1 MSSALDRIVGVHLG
15 RSGNPREIL
24 KELAW
29 GPYVD
34 RSCHPPFDDFGRP
47 WLRLTAFPKHDSQS
61 AGALERGLT
70 AFAGVP
76 RELRVRIG
84 QSATGETSVHLTAL
98 DDPTIEQ
105 ARRMLTPFYRVEV
118 ENRAPALAGP
128 KGAGVIFRL
137 QADQLQL
144 DYNQRVPGA
153 LLERLTAVRGPWSVD
168 LHLRGL
174 RQFELMDTR
183 EHAGEIAEQA
193 SGQVTASVQLS
204 AIESVTQ
211 VSSEW
216 QRIVSWMSLI
226 QGHLTECGSQGGWA
240 VSTWAT
246 AANDETLNRVLGALH
261 GGVQDRQ
268 GRQFWA
274 HDLDFGGN
282 APPPISL
289 LSTRDVAGLL
299 QSPPVSTP
307 GLLVQDA
314 PPPHRRPDSSS
325 SSIALGTYSGTDLE
339 ARVGLADLE
348 GHAFVTGTTGSG
360 KSTTLHRLL
369 AEAWNQQGVPFLIVD
384 PVKDDYEDV
393 SGLIRGGL
401 RRLSGRD
408 LSLNLLQAWPGEDQ
422 IEHTARVAQAFKG
435 SFVMPSPTP
444 YVVTQLFDRLTE
456 MPDNGAGSSLFDVRG
471 LLKDTVE
478 DLGYAA
484 EPRLNIEASL
494 RTRLNLLLAPSRAHR
509 FCWPDSDLVTSL
521 FGQPT
526 VVTLADI
533 PDDEERSF
541 IVLVLA
547 LATWANAKHSRGG
560 EAVRHLLVLEEA
572 HRVIPELGPSDA
584 AGEGGT
590 AQRVSSELL
599 AAMLAEVRSYGQQ
612 VVVVDQSPAKV
623 SSEVIRNTNLKIT
636 HRITH
641 PDDQE
646 LMAGALGMEDAER
659 RSLGA
664 LARGEAVISTR
675 TQPTPQTV
683 SVSPA
688 VKAFEGS
695 VVALAAGA
703 APWPC
708 ECETPIDH
716 FKAWNAQDQAAQIMA
731 LPVAALHATSGLSD
745 ELRTRSADALDALA
759 SELGAPSRCLA
770 WSGIRKVVTMQLQ
783 LNECGDQSL
792 EGRLNEVYEAWAG
805 SGTHAAG
812 YPHTGQRA
820 VSECAFP
827 PDQYPLSQLRGIRW
841 EDNLLDVINWAK
853 EQHLDLSRLADAAFA
868 RSVLNAAIR
877 GAVRDARLPVG
888 VADGIARRA
897 GLLLERA

>member
-1 MSSALDRIVGVHLG
+1 MSSALDRIVGVYAG

-29 GPYVD
+29 GPYAD
-34 RSCHPPFDDFGRP
+34 RSCHPPADDFGRP
-47 WLRLTAFPKHDSQS
+47 WLRLTALPKHDPQK
-61 AGALERGLT
+61 AGALERGLA

-84 QSATGETSVHLTAL
+84 QSASGETSVHLTAA
-98 DDPTIEQ
+98 DEPTIEQ
-105 ARRMLTPFYRVEV
+105 SRRMLTPFYRVQV
-118 ENRAPALAGP
+118 EDRPPALVGP

-144 DYNQRVPGA
+144 DYNQRVPGS
-153 LLERLTAVRGPWSVD
+153 LLERLAAIRGPWSVD

-174 RQFELMDTR
+174 RQYELMDTR

-193 SGQVTASVQLS
+193 SSQVTASLQLS
-204 AIESVTQ
+204 AVESVTQ

-216 QRIVSWMSLI
+216 QRIVNWMSLI

-246 AANDETLNRVLGALH
+246 APNDETLNRVLGALH
-261 GGVQDRQ
+261 GGVHDRQ

-274 HDLDFGGN
+274 HDLDFEQT

-307 GLLVQDA
+307 GLLVQDS
-314 PPPHRRPDSSS
+314 PPPHRRPDTSSAP
-325 SSIALGTYSGTDLE
+325 ITLGTYSGTDLD
-339 ARVGLADLE
+339 ARIGIADLE

-360 KSTTLHRLL
+360 KSTTLHRLITD
-369 AEAWNQQGVPFLIVD
+369 AWNQHSVPFLIVD
-384 PVKDDYEDV
+384 PVKDDYADMA
-393 SGLIRGGL
+393 GLVRGGIGQ
-401 RRLSGRD
+401 LSGRA
-408 LSLNLLQAWPGEDQ
+408 LSLNLLSAWPGEDQ
-422 IEHTARVAQAFKG
+422 VEHIARVAQAFKG

-456 MPDNGAGSSLFDVRG
+456 LPDQGSGSSLFDVRG

-484 EPRLNIEASL
+484 EARLNIEASL

-509 FCWPDSDLVTSL
+509 FCWPESDLVTNL
-521 FGQPT
+521 FSQPT

-547 LATWANAKHSRGG
+547 LATWANAKHHRGG
-560 EAVRHLLVLEEA
+560 NAVRHLLVLEEA
-572 HRVIPELGPSDA
+572 HRVLPELGPSDA

-590 AQRVSSELL
+590 AQRVSAELL

-612 VVVVDQSPAKV
+612 VIVVDQSPAKV
-623 SSEVIRNTNLKIT
+623 SSEVIRNTNLKIC

-646 LMAGALGMEDAER
+646 LMAGALGMDEAEQG
-659 RSLGA
+659 SLGS

-683 SVSPA
+683 SVDPA
-688 VKAFEGS
+688 VQTFD
-695 VVALAAGA
+695 AGLHDLNA
-703 APWPC
+703 GPTPWPC
-708 ECETPIDH
+708 GCELPAEH
-716 FKAWNAQDQAAQIMA
+716 FKAWNAQDRAAQVMA
-731 LPVAALHATSGLSD
+731 LPVVGLHSSGGLSTH
-745 ELRTRSADALDALA
+745 LRSRSLDALNALA
-759 SELGAPSRCLA
+759 SEVGARTQCLA
-770 WSGIRKVVTMQLQ
+770 WSGIRKVVVTQAQ
-783 LNECGDQSL
+783 LNEARGGSL
-792 EGRLNEVYEAWAG
+792 DDRLTTLFNAWSNDATQA
-805 SGTHAAG
+805 SGTALGG
-812 YPHTGQRA
+812 YRA
-820 VSECAFP
+820 VARSAFP
-827 PDQYPLSQLRGIRW
+827 ADQYPLTQLRSNHW
-841 EDNLLDVINWAK
+841 EDDLLDVINWAK
-853 EQHLDLSRLADAAFA
+853 EQLLDLSRLIDAVVA
-868 RSVLNAAIR
+868 REVLRA
-877 GAVRDARLPVG
+877 AVREAVEDARLPSG
-888 VADGIARRA
+888 VAEGIARRSGMVSA
-897 GLLLERA
+897 EP

>member
-1 MSSALDRIVGVHLG
+1 MSSALDRIVGVYLG
-15 RSGNPREIL
+15 RNGNAREIL

-29 GPYVD
+29 GPYSE
-34 RSCHPPFDDFGRP
+34 RSCQPPMDDFGRP
-47 WLRLTAFPKHDSQS
+47 WLHLNALPKFDPQS
-61 AGALERGLT
+61 TGALERGLT

-76 RELRVRIG
+76 RELRIRIG
-84 QSATGETSVHLTAL
+84 QSDAGETSLHLTAA

-105 ARRMLTPFYRVEV
+105 ARRMLTPFYRISVQS
-118 ENRAPALAGP
+118 RPPALAGP

-153 LLERLTAVRGPWSVD
+153 LLERLTAIRGPWSID

-174 RQFELMDTR
+174 RQYELMDTR
-183 EHAGEIAEQA
+183 EHAGEISEQA
-193 SGQVTASVQLS
+193 SGRVTASLQLS
-204 AIESVTQ
+204 AVESVTQ
-211 VSSEW
+211 VSSQW
-216 QRIVSWMSLI
+216 QRIVNWMNLI

-246 AANDETLNRVLGALH
+246 APDDETLNRVLGALH

-274 HDLDFGGN
+274 HDLDFGHN

-289 LSTRDVAGLL
+289 LSTRDVSGLL
-299 QSPPVSTP
+299 QTPPASTP
-307 GLLVQDA
+307 GLLVHDV
-314 PPPHRRPDSSS
+314 PPPNRRPDTSAAP
-325 SSIALGTYSGTDLE
+325 ITLGTYAGTDME

-369 AEAWNQQGVPFLIVD
+369 AEAWNQHGVPYLVVD
-384 PVKDDYEDV
+384 PVKDDYAEV
-393 SGLIRGGL
+393 AGLVRGGL
-401 RRLSGRD
+401 RRLTGRE

-422 IEHTARVAQAFKG
+422 MEHIARVAQAFKG

-456 MPDNGAGSSLFDVRG
+456 LPSPGSDNSLFDVHG

-484 EPRLNIEASL
+484 EARLNIEASL

-509 FCWPDSDLVTSL
+509 FCWPDSELVTSL
-521 FGQPT
+521 FSQPT
-526 VVTLADI
+526 VVTLADV

-547 LATWANAKHSRGG
+547 LATWANAKHQRGG
-560 EAVRHLLVLEEA
+560 GEVQHLLVLEEA

-590 AQRVSSELL
+590 AQRVSTELL

-612 VVVVDQSPAKV
+612 VIVVDQSPARV
-623 SSEVIRNTNLKIT
+623 SSEVIRNTNLKIC

-646 LMAGALGMEDAER
+646 LMAGALGMGEAEQG
-659 RSLGA
+659 SLGS

-683 SVSPA
+683 SVNPA
-688 VKAFEGS
+688 VQTSDAGLRDLSVGS
-695 VVALAAGA
+695 T
-703 APWPC
+703 PWPC
-708 ECETPIDH
+708 GCVLPAEH
-716 FKAWNAQDQAAQIMA
+716 FKAWNAQDRAAQVMA
-731 LPVAALHATSGLSD
+731 LPVVALHSSGGLST
-745 ELRTRSADALDALA
+745 ELRSRSSDALNALA
-759 SELGAPSRCLA
+759 SEVGARAQCLA
-770 WSGIRKVVTMQLQ
+770 WSGIRKVIVTQAQ
-783 LNECGDQSL
+783 LNEARGGSL
-792 EGRLNEVYEAWAG
+792 ESRLTTLFDAWDHDATQA
-805 SGTHAAG
+805 SGTALGG
-812 YPHTGQRA
+812 YRA
-820 VSECAFP
+820 VARSAFP
-827 PDQYPLSQLRGIRW
+827 ADQYALTQLRGNRW
-841 EDNLLDVINWAK
+841 EDGLLDVINWAK
-853 EQHLDLSRLADAAFA
+853 EQLLGLSRLIDAVVA
-868 RSVLNAAIR
+868 REVLSAAVR
-877 GAVRDARLPVG
+877 EAVRDAGLPRG

-897 GLLLERA
+897 GLVSSQP

>member
-1 MSSALDRIVGVHLG
+1 MSALDRIVGVYAG
-15 RSGNPREIL
+15 RNGNPTEIL

-29 GPYVD
+29 GPYAD
-34 RSCHPPFDDFGRP
+34 RTCHPPVDDFGRP
-47 WLRLTAFPKHDSQS
+47 WLRLTALPKHDPQK
-61 AGALERGLT
+61 AGALERGLA

-84 QSATGETSVHLTAL
+84 QSASGETSVHLTAA

-105 ARRMLTPFYRVEV
+105 ARRMLTPFYRVVVDE
-118 ENRAPALAGP
+118 RPPALVGP

-144 DYNQRVPGA
+144 DYNQRVPSS
-153 LLERLTAVRGPWSVD
+153 LLERLSAARGPWSVD

-174 RQFELMDTR
+174 RQYELMDTR

-193 SGQVTASVQLS
+193 SSQVTASLQLS
-204 AIESVTQ
+204 AVESVTQ

-216 QRIVSWMSLI
+216 QRIVNWMNLI

-246 AANDETLNRVLGALH
+246 APNDETLNRILGALH
-261 GGVQDRQ
+261 GGVYDRQ

-274 HDLDFGGN
+274 HDLDFGQT

-299 QSPPVSTP
+299 QSPPMSTP

-314 PPPHRRPDSSS
+314 PPPHRRPDTSSA
-325 SSIALGTYSGTDLE
+325 SITLGTYSGTDLD
-339 ARVGLADLE
+339 ARVGIADLE

-360 KSTTLHRLL
+360 KSTTLHRLITD
-369 AEAWNQQGVPFLIVD
+369 AWNQHGVPFLIID
-384 PVKDDYEDV
+384 PVKDDYSDMAGV
-393 SGLIRGGL
+393 VRGGIRQL
-401 RRLSGRD
+401 TGRA
-408 LSLNLLQAWPGEDQ
+408 LSLNLLAAWPGEDQ
-422 IEHTARVAQAFKG
+422 VEHIARVAQAFKG

-456 MPDNGAGSSLFDVRG
+456 LPDQGRGSSLFDIRG

-478 DLGYAA
+478 DLGYATEA
-484 EPRLNIEASL
+484 LLNIEASL

-509 FCWPDSDLVTSL
+509 FCWPDSDLVNGL
-521 FGQPT
+521 FSQPT

-547 LATWANAKHSRGG
+547 LANWANAKHHRGG
-560 EAVRHLLVLEEA
+560 NAVRHLLVLEEA
-572 HRVIPELGPSDA
+572 HRVLPELGPSDA

-623 SSEVIRNTNLKIT
+623 SSEVIRNTNLKIC

-641 PDDQE
+641 PDDQK
-646 LMAGALGMEDAER
+646 LMAGALGMEEIELQ
-659 RSLGA
+659 SLGS

-675 TQPTPQTV
+675 TQPTPQTI

-688 VKAFEGS
+688 ARAFE
-695 VVALAAGA
+695 AGTTSLTA
-703 APWPC
+703 ETSPWPC
-708 ECETPIDH
+708 GCTSTTEH
-716 FKAWNAQDQAAQIMA
+716 YRAWNAQDQAAHIMA
-731 LPVAALHATSGLSD
+731 LPVGALYATAGLSS
-745 ELRTRSADALDALA
+745 ELRARSIDDLKILALEA
-759 SELGAPSRCLA
+759 GTNPQCLA
-770 WSGIRKVVTMQLQ
+770 WCGIRQIVTAQFQ
-783 LNECGDQSL
+783 FNELTDASQDGPLADL
-792 EGRLNEVYEAWAG
+792 FEAWSNARDHA
-805 SGTHAAG
+805 SGTAPTGARAIANSA
-812 YPHTGQRA
+812 YPT
-820 VSECAFP
+820 
-827 PDQYPLSQLRGIRW
+827 DQFPLSQLRGTRW
-841 EDNLLDVINWAK
+841 DENLQDIIHWAK
-853 EQHLDLSRLADAAFA
+853 EQLLELSRLVDASFA
-868 RSVLNAAIR
+868 RSVLTAGIREGVRNAK
-877 GAVRDARLPVG
+877 LQNG
-888 VADGIARRA
+888 VADGITRRA
-897 GLLLERA
+897 GLSR